1 MPGEAESVVPRPLPG
16 GQGRTGRAQLP
27 AGKAHAHTPGRPS
40 RLPSWQVKRSNLTL
54 GLASQLHYDHEHV
67 TVKYVANSGRH
78 LICTH
83 V

>member
-1 MPGEAESVVPRPLPG
+1 MPGEAESVVPRPPLG

-27 AGKAHAHTPGRPS
+27 AGKAHAHTHTRTAFTSP
-40 RLPSWQVKRSNLTL
+40 WQVKRSNLTL

-67 TVKYVANSGRH
+67 TVKYVANSVRH